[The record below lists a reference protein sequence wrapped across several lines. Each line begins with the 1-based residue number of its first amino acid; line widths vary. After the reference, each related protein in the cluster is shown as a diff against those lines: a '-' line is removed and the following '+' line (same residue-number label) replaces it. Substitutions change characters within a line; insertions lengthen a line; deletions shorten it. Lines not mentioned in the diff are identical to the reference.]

1 MRRERLACRIVG
13 RIGLA
18 RGFLF
23 EAIEQAV
30 QIQPVEH
37 HARTLAH
44 GHQLRPPH
52 FVKGAALDAHVFH
65 RLLVGKAAFEHHGLL
80 LDGNG

>member
-1 MRRERLACRIVG
+1 VRRERLACRIVG

-18 RGFLF
+18 RGLLF
-23 EAIEQAV
+23 ESVEQTV

-44 GHQLRPPH
+44 GHQLRPPN
-52 FVKGAALDAHVFH
+52 FVKGSTLYANVFH
-65 RLLVGKAAFEHHGLL
+65 RLLVGEAAFERHGLL